1 MSRVD
6 QYSITVTID
15 GVSWGVFDKMTGGE
29 VDSEETTYKPG
40 GMGSR
45 IALGGSQTIANVV
58 ISKLY
63 DLATVHTKIHDL
75 ITRVGKATI
84 VVKKQPLDVD
94 GNAGALRPLTYTGKL
109 KRVHPPEPD
118 SESADAA
125 LLELE
130 MTPVGTVA

>member
-1 MSRVD
+1 
-6 QYSITVTID
+6 
-15 GVSWGVFDKMTGGE
+15 
-29 VDSEETTYKPG
+29 
-40 GMGSR
+40 
-45 IALGGSQTIANVV
+45 
-58 ISKLY
+58 
-63 DLATVHTKIHDL
+63 VHTKIHAL
-75 ITRVGKATI
+75 LARVGKATI

-118 SESADAA
+118 SESSDAA